1 MVENKLE
8 KIISM
13 LIDISEKISF
23 LEKRYVDLEAKNV
36 RLCELN
42 RQLIAENERRSAE
55 LCVLKAKNV

>member
-1 MVENKLE
+1 
-8 KIISM
+8 M